1 MPSWTVWPT
10 TSRLAPS
17 AVSAEPTSSHASPA
31 GAATPSSRVHT
42 GERPPTADGSSS
54 GGGRG
59 SSPLSQRAAAVL
71 AAAAR
76 IGVATSGVRP
86 AWTKQVSPT
95 TQTTGQP
102 ASSRAR
108 APPGRKARERGSPK
122 AVAPASETKDVTPH
136 ALSTSWLP
144 RSVTTRPPAAA
155 ACILR
160 LRSSARHSASCGPR
174 SSTSPHCTS
183 TASPPV
189 HLAVASTKPAVRSTL
204 TKASQ
209 SPWRSPTA
217 TVRDGAGR
225 RILSTA
231 LGSAA
236 GLRVERSSAG
246 RAAEKARRGT
256 SMCAEFAARARV
268 APPLGLLWL
277 LWCAGDSTSTRQFAP
292 VSSLCA
298 VRESCFV

>member
-1 MPSWTVWPT
+1 MS
-10 TSRLAPS
+10 
-17 AVSAEPTSSHASPA
+17 
-31 GAATPSSRVHT
+31 GA
-42 GERPPTADGSSS
+42 
-54 GGGRG
+54 
-59 SSPLSQRAAAVL
+59 
-71 AAAAR
+71 
-76 IGVATSGVRP
+76 
-86 AWTKQVSPT
+86 
-95 TQTTGQP
+95 
-102 ASSRAR
+102 
-108 APPGRKARERGSPK
+108 PK

-189 HLAVASTKPAVRSTL
+189 QLAVASTKPAVRSTL

-256 SMCAEFAARARV
+256 SMRNRFLFSQICEKHLTARLLYLSLKCRRGAGGSSSPFRHRSAVLRPMAAAPMAQLAKPGRLHVQAGRGGHCWVIVSRLNTVFWPTAEDPLEDLLPGTNIRA
-268 APPLGLLWL
+268 LNG
-277 LWCAGDSTSTRQFAP
+277 
-292 VSSLCA
+292 
-298 VRESCFV
+298 